1 MKLNNLFNNIKLFEL
16 LIIIFPVCLLFSNL
30 ISELII
36 IFLIILTFYKIKFF
50 TLKKKIKDLIFFIL
64 IFISIYLIFNYII
77 NFEKDPSFSR
87 SFFFIRFPLYSFTLF
102 LILDSFNLNI
112 KKIFYGWLI
121 VSLIIYFD
129 LFFQHIFGKNIFG
142 YHSILQGKFYRLGGF
157 LDDELKIANLII
169 HLFVPI
175 FVFFHQNSFNK
186 YKNKDHIFLFIYAL
200 ITIVCVFLTGER
212 SNFITLILFLFFYIM
227 FTDLRKKFF
236 ILVILILPILFV
248 FFKNYEPNLT
258 NRMTSSLLNI
268 YKKNLFEKNE
278 NDFFYK
284 NNQYFAHYS
293 TALEIGK
300 EYPFF
305 GVGLKNFRNY
315 CNNDKYNNKIYPDF
329 VNLKCS
335 THPHNFYF
343 EIISETGFVG
353 LTIFA
358 ISFLIIFLKFLIHSF
373 KFKDNFL
380 FGNTL
385 ILFIFF
391 IPFLPKGSFFTNWN
405 AMIFWT
411 VFGLCLYTYK
421 RDRQ

>member
-1 MKLNNLFNNIKLFEL
+1 MKLNSLLNNFKLFEL
-16 LIIIFPVCLLFSNL
+16 LIIILPVCLLFSNL
-30 ISELII
+30 ISEVLI
-36 IFLIILTFYKIKFF
+36 IFLIILTFYKIEFF
-50 TLKKKIKDLIFFIL
+50 TLKKKTKDLIFFIL
-64 IFISIYLIFNYII
+64 IFISIYLILNYII
-77 NFEKDPSFSR
+77 NFEKNPSFSR

-129 LFFQHIFGKNIFG
+129 LSIQHIVGKNIFG
-142 YHSILQGKFYRLGGF
+142 YPSVLQGKFYRLGGF
-157 LDDELKIANLII
+157 LNDELKIANLII

-186 YKNKDHIFLFIYAL
+186 SRDHIFLLIFSL
-200 ITIVCVFLTGER
+200 ITLVCVFLTGER

-227 FTDLRKKFF
+227 FTDLRKKFL
-236 ILVILILPILFV
+236 ILAILILPILFILL
-248 FFKNYEPNLT
+248 KNYEPNLT

-268 YKKNLFEKNE
+268 YKKNLFENNE
-278 NDFFYK
+278 NGFFYK

-293 TALEIGK
+293 TAIEIGK

-315 CNNDKYNNKIYPDF
+315 CNNDKYNDEIHPHF
-329 VNLKCS
+329 VHLKCS

-353 LTIFA
+353 LTIFV
-358 ISFLIIFLKFLIHSF
+358 ISFLIIFLKFLIKSF
-373 KFKDNFL
+373 RHKDNFL

-385 ILFIFF
+385 ILIIFF
-391 IPFLPKGSFFTNWN
+391 TPLLPKGSFFTNWN

-411 VFGLCLYTYK
+411 VFGLCLYAYK